1 MKVNIIKVGVYES
14 NCYVVMDENS
24 KEAIVIDPGDNFQT
38 IKGAIERMDAKVK
51 YILLTH
57 GHADHTSA
65 AREIKEYTKAQVCI
79 NKKDYEFM
87 EKKEAMFGEI
97 ENLGKVD
104 KFICE
109 NDVFKIGDI
118 NIKCIETPGH
128 TPGGMSF
135 LIQDLL
141 FTGDTLFSGSIGR
154 TDFPGG
160 DFDQLLDSIK
170 TKIMINDER
179 TMILP
184 GHGIESSIDQEAKYN
199 PFF

>member
-1 MKVNIIKVGVYES
+1 MKVNIIKVGVYEA
-14 NCYVVMDENS
+14 NCYIVMDENS
-24 KEAIVIDPGDNFQT
+24 KEAVVIDPGDNPET
-38 IKGAIERMDAKVK
+38 IKSAIERMEAKIK

-65 AREIKEYTKAQVCI
+65 TKEIKEYTGAQLCI

-87 EKKEAMFGEI
+87 EKKEAMFGEL
-97 ENLGKVD
+97 ESFDKVD

-109 NDVFKIGDI
+109 NDVLKIGDI

-141 FTGDTLFSGSIGR
+141 FTGDTLFTGSIGR

-160 DFDQLLDSIK
+160 DFDQLIDSIR
-170 TKIMINDER
+170 TKLMTNDER
-179 TMILP
+179 TMVLP